1 MKKKLSTGKVLLIG
15 GGVLAAAYAVYEF
28 VIKPK
33 QASGGGSTETQDVP
47 PGFTPGQSS
56 NMQNLINSADNV
68 QPNVM
73 PELSPLNTPDSK
85 LQYDLMLKK
94 GDKGGEIQKLQKI
107 SNVVSGIYK
116 TNKLTVDGQFGNL
129 TLNKLKSQFGR
140 EQITLRT
147 ALNFMEAIKAWDKFG
162 RIGQWSKYVK

>member
-28 VIKPK
+28 VLKPR
-33 QASGGGSTETQDVP
+33 QTSGGETNVIDVP

-73 PELSPLNTPDSK
+73 PKLSPLNTSDQK

-147 ALNFMEAIKAWDKFG
+147 ALSFMKAIQAWDKFG
-162 RIGQWSKYVK
+162 RIGLWSKYVK

>member
-28 VIKPK
+28 LIKPR
-33 QASGGGSTETQDVP
+33 QTSGEETNLIDVP

-73 PELSPLNTPDSK
+73 PRIEPFEYIGSK
-85 LQYDLMLKK
+85 
-94 GDKGGEIQKLQKI
+94 
-107 SNVVSGIYK
+107 
-116 TNKLTVDGQFGNL
+116 
-129 TLNKLKSQFGR
+129 
-140 EQITLRT
+140 IT
-147 ALNFMEAIKAWDKFG
+147 I
-162 RIGQWSKYVK
+162 

>member
-1 MKKKLSTGKVLLIG
+1 MKKKISTGKVLLIG

-28 VIKPK
+28 IIKPK
-33 QASGGGSTETQDVP
+33 QASGGGSTEIDVP
-47 PGFTPGQSS
+47 PGFTPGQGT
-56 NMQNLINSADNV
+56 NINNIINSADNV

-73 PELSPLNTPDSK
+73 PKLSPLNTPDK
-85 LQYDLMLKK
+85 NLQYDLILKK

-116 TNKLTVDGQFGNL
+116 TNKLIVDGQFGNL
-129 TLNKLKSQFGR
+129 TLNKLKNQFGR
-140 EQITLRT
+140 EEITLRT
-147 ALNFMEAIKAWDKFG
+147 ALKFKEAIQAWNKFG

>member
-15 GGVLAAAYAVYEF
+15 GGVLAAAYAVFEF

-33 QASGGGSTETQDVP
+33 QASGGGTTETENVP
-47 PGFTPGQSS
+47 PGFTPGQSG
-56 NMQNLINSADNV
+56 NTQNLINSADNV

-73 PELSPLNTPDSK
+73 PELSPLNTPDNK
-85 LQYDLMLKK
+85 LQYDLILKK

-116 TNKLTVDGQFGNL
+116 TNKLNVDGQFGNL

-147 ALNFMEAIKAWDKFG
+147 ALSFMEAIQAWNKFG
-162 RIGQWSKYVK
+162 RIGEWSKYVK